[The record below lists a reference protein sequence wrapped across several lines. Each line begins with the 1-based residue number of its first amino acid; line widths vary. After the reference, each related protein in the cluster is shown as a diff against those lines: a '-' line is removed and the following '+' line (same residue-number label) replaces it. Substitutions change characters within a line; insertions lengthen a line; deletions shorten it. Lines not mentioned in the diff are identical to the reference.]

1 MLGQVCEGGTSHLVI
16 EAVMEA
22 GKRAGAAEL
31 FQKYDADSSGTIDM
45 DELTLMMAE
54 CGYGHPPKELMSEFA
69 TGMDEDLDYEAFA
82 AMLRSLDARTQ
93 FEKFDV
99 DRSGGIDID
108 ELLAAMHACG
118 HTNAERSDAGRLLL
132 QFSEGETTLNVD
144 QFQSVLEQM
153 DTLNAEQFQREK
165 TDALEPAQLDAPRPE
180 PRLVCVGTMSDQD
193 NQIAFVC
200 CTDERE
206 GDDDARGVV
215 LPYSWLLCGTQCCS
229 ETAFGERESKP
240 DSECADFPRGGQTD
254 AGVDIVG

>member
-1 MLGQVCEGGTSHLVI
+1 MD
-16 EAVMEA
+16 A
-22 GKRAGAAEL
+22 GKRASAAEL

-99 DRSGGIDID
+99 DRSGGIDVD

-118 HTNAERSDAGRLLL
+118 HTSAERSDAGGLLL
-132 QFSEGETTLNVD
+132 QFSNGETTLNVE
-144 QFQSVLEQM
+144 QFQLVLEKLDELDYNQR
-153 DTLNAEQFQREK
+153 QREK
-165 TDALEPAQLDAPRPE
+165 TDALEPAQFDAPRPE

-193 NQIAFVC
+193 NQFAFVC
-200 CTDERE
+200 CTDELE
-206 GDDDARGVV
+206 DDDARGVV
-215 LPYSWLLCGTQCCS
+215 VPYSWLLCGTQGCCS
-229 ETAFGERESKP
+229 EPGSGERESKP
-240 DSECADFPRGGQTD
+240 APDPASANFPHDGPSD